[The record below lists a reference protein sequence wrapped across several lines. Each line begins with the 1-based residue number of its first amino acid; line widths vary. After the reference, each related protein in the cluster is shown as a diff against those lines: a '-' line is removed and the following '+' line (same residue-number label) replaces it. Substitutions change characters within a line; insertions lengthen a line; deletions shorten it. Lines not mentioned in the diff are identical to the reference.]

1 MRIHVVYDSAFG
13 NTHRVALRIADVLGQ
28 GHEVVFADAMHAR
41 PEEIEPGDV
50 LVVGSP
56 TQGGHPTEP
65 ITGFLTHLSDATLE
79 GMPFAAFDTRV
90 RTRWVR
96 VFGYAAPRIARS
108 LIRRDAV
115 PMADAV
121 GFEVTGKEGPLAEG
135 ELDRAAAWAASLP
148 LPVTH

>member
-13 NTHRVALRIADVLGQ
+13 NTQKVAHRIADVLGQ
-28 GHEVVFADAMHAR
+28 RHEVVLAEAVHAR
-41 PEEIEPGDV
+41 PEDIEPGDV

-56 TQGGHPTEP
+56 TQGGRPTESL
-65 ITGFLTHLSDATLE
+65 TRFLTRLSDATLE

-96 VFGYAAPRIARS
+96 VFGYAAPRIARA
-108 LIRRDAV
+108 LAQRDAV
-115 PMADAV
+115 PMADAE
-121 GFEVTGKEGPLAEG
+121 GFEVTGKEGPLAAG
-135 ELDRAAAWAASLP
+135 ELERAAAWAAGLP